1 LVFKNIL
8 LYLCKQTK
16 KIIIMITKA
25 EFLSKHN
32 ERDYVE
38 ATDVLSRI
46 ASNLSDLHIEKTFF
60 TPEEMDQKLNN
71 LKQYIFDYQDVLR
84 FERNQENR
92 DRLIRNQ

>member
-1 LVFKNIL
+1 MVFKNIL

-16 KIIIMITKA
+16 TIIMITKA

>member
-1 LVFKNIL
+1 
-8 LYLCKQTK
+8 
-16 KIIIMITKA
+16 MITKA

-32 ERDYVE
+32 ELDYVE
-38 ATDVLSRI
+38 TTDVLSRI

-84 FERNQENR
+84 LEKYQENR
-92 DRLIRNQ
+92 DRSIRNQIKLNGGV